1 MQTFQCYSTE
11 GKVVVVLT
19 WCASLFSAVFFPF
32 KVWMMYKYR
41 RGKLAA
47 KGVQPTLKHLI
58 FFRTALSRAVSLQ
71 PLIGSPPG
79 DNFESK
85 AAREWSAPC
94 ADGGAAASEA
104 AHGPTFHQTSQ
115 IDAVLRI
122 NADMQ
127 QKLLEQEQ
135 RMKEQERAI
144 ASLQQQSA
152 SSPRP
157 RSQRDDA

>member
-1 MQTFQCYSTE
+1 VQTFQCYSTE

-71 PLIGSPPG
+71 PLVQS
-79 DNFESK
+79 DWQE
-85 AAREWSAPC
+85 
-94 ADGGAAASEA
+94 
-104 AHGPTFHQTSQ
+104 
-115 IDAVLRI
+115 
-122 NADMQ
+122 
-127 QKLLEQEQ
+127 KLLEQEQ

-144 ASLQQQSA
+144 ALLQQQSA

-157 RSQRDDA
+157 RSDDA